1 MQSPMEVL
9 GHMERIG
16 LKYLLRY
23 TEEMAYIRAAV
34 VPPLLMLVR
43 SDIAYTPEV
52 EVRLLLFFVHCGVPG
67 FRAPKLVQL
76 PPSRPSLQDVSM
88 PRRRLGSDL
97 SAGSDARRTA
107 HLAAMHVHSLVDCAD
122 SPECVPDQPRL
133 QHLEPRQEM
142 VMRSKSCLDVVC
154 PRVMSVGLLAIA
166 CGLGSGFG
174 YEKAVWR
181 GWIDDREHWGCI

>member
-1 MQSPMEVL
+1 MQSPVEVL
-9 GHMERIG
+9 GHMERIE
-16 LKYLLRY
+16 LKCLLRY
-23 TEEMAYIRAAV
+23 TEEMAYIRATV
-34 VPPLLMLVR
+34 VSPLPMLMR

-52 EVRLLLFFVHCGVPG
+52 EVHLLLFLVHCGAPG
-67 FRAPKLVQL
+67 FRGPGLVQL
-76 PPSRPSLQDVSM
+76 PPPRPSLQDVSL
-88 PRRRLGSDL
+88 PRRRLGSNL

-133 QHLEPRQEM
+133 QYLEPRQEM

-181 GWIDDREHWGCI
+181 GWTGDREHWDCI